1 MALSPPVGQA
11 RVPSTPLPSGRSRMD
26 LLGPTASKVQ
36 PSVYIPPPSNAR
48 QEENISCSP
57 IDVTM
62 RRLFPSSPVGAPMA
76 LMVVPS
82 ARMPAQ
88 DGTATPSKGGR
99 EGIVWTGVSRCLEAI
114 RRDASFLYYSYVD
127 KEIIQ
132 LNHQPQ
138 RAGRLYCLFKRMN
151 GTMAASPP
159 LIIGDSFDFSA
170 EPKARRSSDLL
181 SPIRNER

>member
-1 MALSPPVGQA
+1 MALSPRVGQA
-11 RVPSTPLPSGRSRMD
+11 GVPSTPLPSCRSRMD
-26 LLGPTASKVQ
+26 SLGPTASKVQ

-48 QEENISCSP
+48 WEENISCSP
-57 IDVTM
+57 VDVTM
-62 RRLFPSSPVGAPMA
+62 GRLFPSTPVGAPMA

-88 DGTATPSKGGR
+88 DGTAMPSKGGR
-99 EGIVWTGVSRCLEAI
+99 EGNVWTGVIRCPEAN

-138 RAGRLYCLFKRMN
+138 RAGRLYRLFKRMN

-159 LIIGDSFDFSA
+159 PDNWG
-170 EPKARRSSDLL
+170 
-181 SPIRNER
+181 

>member
-1 MALSPPVGQA
+1 LSLLVGQVG
-11 RVPSTPLPSGRSRMD
+11 VPSTPLPSGRSRMD
-26 LLGPTASKVQ
+26 VLGPMALKVQ
-36 PSVYIPPPSNAR
+36 PSVYIPPPLNAR
-48 QEENISCSP
+48 REENISCSP
-57 IDVTM
+57 VDVTM
-62 RRLFPSSPVGAPMA
+62 GRLFPSTPVGAPMA

-88 DGTATPSKGGR
+88 VGAATPSKGGR
-99 EGIVWTGVSRCLEAI
+99 EGIVWTGVSRCPEAN

-138 RAGRLYCLFKRMN
+138 RVGRLYCLFKWMN
-151 GTMAASPP
+151 GTMAASPL

-170 EPKARRSSDLL
+170 EPKARQSLDLL

>member
-1 MALSPPVGQA
+1 
-11 RVPSTPLPSGRSRMD
+11 MD

-36 PSVYIPPPSNAR
+36 PSVYIPPPLNAR
-48 QEENISCSP
+48 REENILCSP
-57 IDVTM
+57 VDVM
-62 RRLFPSSPVGAPMA
+62 MGRLFPSTPVGAPMA

-88 DGTATPSKGGR
+88 DGMATPSKGGR
-99 EGIVWTGVSRCLEAI
+99 EGIVWTGVSRCPEANQ
-114 RRDASFLYYSYVD
+114 RDASFFYYSYVN

-138 RAGRLYCLFKRMN
+138 RVGRLYRVFKRMN

-181 SPIRNER
+181 LPIHNER